1 MDRYIRDE
9 REFATE
15 LMRRA
20 TEDHVVKAKEGV
32 ALEGPALTTFLLNV
46 QEYDQIAAKLVR
58 RLRERALVDLAAL
71 SDLEKKSDFEDK
83 KALEKLL
90 KAVEKAK
97 LKQEAKIAFD
107 EEHSLYELVLTSET
121 AAGPLARINWAL
133 ASTSDWKRLRTLSRA
148 ISATDKP
155 PFTVSRNG
163 DKVTK
168 QNAAQVLAY
177 VLEDAKKDFT
187 ITRFKGLGEMNP
199 DQLWATTMNA
209 ETRTLLKVRLEDVV
223 EAEKM
228 FTTLMG
234 ENVEERR
241 KFIEENALDVQNLD
255 I

>member
-1 MDRYIRDE
+1 
-9 REFATE
+9 
-15 LMRRA
+15 
-20 TEDHVVKAKEGV
+20 
-32 ALEGPALTTFLLNV
+32 V
-46 QEYDQIAAKLVR
+46 QEYDQIAAKLLR
-58 RLRERALVDLAAL
+58 RLRERALVDLVVA
-71 SDLEKKSDFEDK
+71 SDLEKKADFEDK

-97 LKQEAKIAFD
+97 LKQEASIVYD
-107 EEHSLYELVLTSET
+107 EEHSLYELVLSN
-121 AAGPLARINWAL
+121 GSGHSARINWAL
-133 ASTSDWKRLRTLSRA
+133 ASTADWKRLRALAKA
-148 ISATDKP
+148 ISASDKP

-163 DKVTK
+163 DKVSK
-168 QNAAQVLAY
+168 ENASQVLAF

-209 ETRTLLKVRLEDVV
+209 ETRTLLQVKLEDMV
-223 EAEKM
+223 EAETI